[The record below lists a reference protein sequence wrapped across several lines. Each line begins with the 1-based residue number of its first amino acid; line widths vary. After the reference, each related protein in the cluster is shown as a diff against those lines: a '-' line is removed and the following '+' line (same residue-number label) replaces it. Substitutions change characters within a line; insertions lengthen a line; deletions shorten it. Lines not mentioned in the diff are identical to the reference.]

1 MIEQSTPVWRPLL
14 SDVLAAQAHEAVEK
28 IADSLQPSSTT
39 PITNL
44 SLGDGAAGIALF
56 YAYLAQVEESEDYTA
71 AALHYLNQAID
82 GAATAPLPHSLYSG
96 LAGIAWTIM
105 HLQGR
110 LFEADPDAIDAAIDG
125 TLLAAVRQSPWPYDY
140 DLISGLLGL
149 GVYFIERL
157 PAPSA
162 VVGLTHL
169 VERLREQAITRPDGI
184 TWWTDPHWLSAE
196 GRTQLPTGC
205 YDLGIAHGIAGVI
218 ALLSQL
224 CALDCAAAH
233 ARPLLEG
240 AVAWLLA
247 QQLPATAPSRFPTWV
262 QPDGVRPPSRLA
274 WCYGDLGIA
283 VALLRAARLVQEPT
297 WEAAASQ
304 LAQATAQ
311 RAQAQED
318 VQDTGLCHGF
328 ASIAHLFNRLY
339 QATGDEHFA
348 EVARLWFTRTLAQR
362 RPHQGIA
369 GFLALAPTTTTQLE
383 WVADPGLLTGAAGI
397 GLALLAALYPLP
409 PAWDQLLLIALPA
422 TPTAPTA

>member
-1 MIEQSTPVWRPLL
+1 MSTEITTGWRPLL
-14 SDVLAAQAHEAVEK
+14 GGAPAEQARQAIQA
-28 IADSLQPSSTT
+28 IAHALQPSTI

-56 YAYLAQVEESEDYTA
+56 YAYLAQVEEREEYTA

-82 GAATAPLPHSLYSG
+82 GVATAPLPYSLYSG

-110 LFEADPDAIDAAIDG
+110 LFEADPDAVDGGIDE
-125 TLLAAVRQSPWPYDY
+125 TLLAAVSQGPWPYDY

-162 VVGLTHL
+162 VAGLTHL
-169 VERLREQAITRPDGI
+169 VTRLQEHAITQPNGI
-184 TWWTDPHWLSAE
+184 IWWTDPRWLSAE
-196 GRTQLPTGC
+196 GRTLLPTGC

-218 ALLSQL
+218 VLLSQL
-224 CALDCAAAH
+224 CALDCAAAQ
-233 ARPLLEG
+233 ARPLLDG

-247 QQLPATAPSRFPTWV
+247 QQLPETAPSRFPTWV
-262 QPDGVRPPSRLA
+262 QPDGMRPPSRLA

-283 VALLRAARLVQEPT
+283 VALLRAARLVKEPA
-297 WEAAASQ
+297 WEAAACD

-318 VQDTGLCHGF
+318 IQDTGLCHGF

-339 QATGDEHFA
+339 QATGDERFA
-348 EVARLWFTRTLAQR
+348 AVARLWFTRTLAQR
-362 RPHQGIA
+362 HPHQGIA
-369 GFLALAPTTTTQLE
+369 GFLALASTSTAKLDR
-383 WVADPGLLTGAAGI
+383 VADPGLLTGVAGI

-409 PAWDQLLLIALPA
+409 PAWDQLMLIAIPA
-422 TPTAPTA
+422 TPTSPTA

>member
-1 MIEQSTPVWRPLL
+1 MSTEVATGWRPLL
-14 SDVLAAQAHEAVEK
+14 GGALADQAHQAVQA
-28 IADSLQPSSTT
+28 IAHALRPSTI
-39 PITNL
+39 PITNV

-56 YAYLAQVEESEDYTA
+56 YAYLAHVEDDEAHTA
-71 AALHYLNQAID
+71 AALHYLNQAI
-82 GAATAPLPHSLYSG
+82 GGVATAPLSHSLYSG
-96 LAGIAWTIM
+96 LAGIAWTIL

-110 LFEADPDAIDAAIDG
+110 FFEADPDAVDAVIDE
-125 TLLAAVRQSPWPYDY
+125 TLLAAVSQAPWPYDY

-149 GVYFIERL
+149 GVYFVERL

-162 VVGLTHL
+162 VAGLTHL
-169 VERLREQAITRPDGI
+169 VERLREQAITLPDGI
-184 TWWTDPHWLSAE
+184 TWWTDPRWLSAE
-196 GRTQLPTGC
+196 GRTQLPAGC
-205 YDLGIAHGIAGVI
+205 YDLGVAHGVAGVI

-224 CALDCAAAH
+224 CALDCAAAQ
-233 ARPLLEG
+233 ARPLLDG

-262 QPDGVRPPSRLA
+262 QPDGTRPPSRFA

-283 VALLRAARLVQEPT
+283 VALLRAARLVNEPA
-297 WEAAASQ
+297 WEAAARQ
-304 LAQATAQ
+304 LAWATAQ

-339 QATGDEHFA
+339 QATGDERFA
-348 EVARLWFTRTLAQR
+348 EVARLWFIRTLAQR
-362 RPHQGIA
+362 HPNQGIA
-369 GFLALAPTTTTQLE
+369 GFLALAPTAAIALD

-409 PAWDQLLLIALPA
+409 PAWDQMMLIAIPSPSSL
-422 TPTAPTA
+422 PTA

>member
-1 MIEQSTPVWRPLL
+1 MMTTNATDWRILL
-14 SDVLAAQAHEAVEK
+14 TGELAEAAQQAVQAIAHA
-28 IADSLQPSSTT
+28 LQPAA
-39 PITNL
+39 IDNTNL
-44 SLGDGAAGIALF
+44 SLGDGAVGIALF
-56 YAYLAQVEESEDYTA
+56 YAYLAQITENETHTA
-71 AALHYLNQAID
+71 AALQYLNQAVEGI
-82 GAATAPLPHSLYSG
+82 ATTPLPHSLYSG
-96 LAGIAWTIM
+96 VAGLAWTLL

-110 LFEADPDAIDAAIDG
+110 LLEADPDLVDATIDV
-125 TLLAAVRQSPWPYDY
+125 TLLAAVSQAPWPYDY

-162 VVGLTHL
+162 VAGLTHL
-169 VERLREQAITRPDGI
+169 VTRLQEHAITQPDGI
-184 TWWTDPHWLSAE
+184 TWWTDPCWLSAE
-196 GRTQLPTGC
+196 GRAQLPTGC

-218 ALLSQL
+218 ALLSHL
-224 CALDCAAAH
+224 CALDCATAQ
-233 ARPLLEG
+233 ARPLLDG

-262 QPDGVRPPSRLA
+262 QPDGARPPSRLA

-283 VALLRAARLVQEPT
+283 VALLRAARLVKEPV
-297 WEAAASQ
+297 WEAAACD

-339 QATGDEHFA
+339 QATGDERFA

-362 RPHQGIA
+362 HPHQGIA
-369 GFLALAPTTTTQLE
+369 GFLALAPTSTTKLE
-383 WVADPGLLTGAAGI
+383 WVADPGLLTGVAGI

-409 PAWDQLLLIALPA
+409 PAWDQLMLIAIPS
-422 TPTAPTA
+422 TPTSPTA